1 MDVAVIG
8 GGLAGLAA
16 AYELSNS
23 GLEVSL
29 FEASDR
35 VGGQISTVREGKFVV
50 ELGADSLVTP
60 DREIR
65 KFLSEIGVVDRL
77 VSQSGLSS
85 LVLEEQSLKTLPQGA
100 AAEMLGLGGDETLR
114 GKGVVAFETGMAD
127 LVEKLLDRLRPT
139 QLNLGTTVTA
149 IAPNGHGWAVRSGS
163 EDLVTPSAVILA
175 TPPQVTA
182 ALLGRADHSLGLSFP
197 TVPSLSSV
205 TISLAFRQAAVGH
218 SLDATGYV
226 IPGQSRETPGF
237 KACTFTSSKFPNRC
251 PDGYVL
257 LRAFYRPGNA
267 CPIDEAD
274 SVWIDRASA
283 EIESVLD
290 LAEPPTS
297 GWVSRWPE
305 AIYRMSNDIVQHITC
320 VADRVRKLGNI
331 ELAGAGVQGAGVH
344 RALDSGR
351 RTASRLMDQL

>member
-1 MDVAVIG
+1 MEVAVIG

-16 AYELSNS
+16 AHELSNS
-23 GLEVSL
+23 GLEVPL

-35 VGGQISTVREGKFVV
+35 VGGQISTVRTGKYVV
-50 ELGADSLVTP
+50 ELGADSLVIP
-60 DREIR
+60 DPETRE
-65 KFLSEIGVVDRL
+65 FLGGIGVLDRL
-77 VSQSGLSS
+77 VSQCGLSS
-85 LVLEEQSLKTLPQGA
+85 LVLEGQSLKTLPQGA
-100 AAEMLGLGGDETLR
+100 AVAMLGLGGDETLR
-114 GKGVVAFETGMAD
+114 GRGVVAFETGMGD
-127 LVEKLLDRLRPT
+127 LVEKLLDRLRPR
-139 QLNLGTTVTA
+139 QLNLGTVVTA

-163 EDLVTPSAVILA
+163 EDLMTPSAVILA

-182 ALLGRADHSLGLSFP
+182 ALLGGADHALGVSFP
-197 TVPSLSSV
+197 TVPALSSV
-205 TISLAFRQAAVGH
+205 TVSLAFRRSAVGH

-226 IPGQSRETPGF
+226 IPGQLREAPGF

-257 LRAFYRPGNA
+257 LRAFYRPGSA
-267 CPIDEAD
+267 CPIDGAD
-274 SVWIDRASA
+274 SVWIDRASG

-297 GWVSRWPE
+297 GWVSRWSE
-305 AIYRMSNDIVQHITC
+305 AIYRMSDDIVERITC
-320 VADRVRKLGNI
+320 ITDRGRKLGNI

-351 RTASRLMDQL
+351 RAARRLVDQL